1 MNLGLFHACVH
12 AFISANFGKNWFS
25 GTGDETVPTNH
36 ISWDCKMSRN
46 SKKKDNKVCKL
57 V

>member
-12 AFISANFGKNWFS
+12 AFISANFGKNWLS

-36 ISWDCKMSRN
+36 ISWDCKCQETVR
-46 SKKKDNKVCKL
+46 KKTIKFVS
-57 V
+57 

>member
-12 AFISANFGKNWFS
+12 AFISANFGKNWSS

-46 SKKKDNKVCKL
+46 SKKKDN
-57 V
+57 